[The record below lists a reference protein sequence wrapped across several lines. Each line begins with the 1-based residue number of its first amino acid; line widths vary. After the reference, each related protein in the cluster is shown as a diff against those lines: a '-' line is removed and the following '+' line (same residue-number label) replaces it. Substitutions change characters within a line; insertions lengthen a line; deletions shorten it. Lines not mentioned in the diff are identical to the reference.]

1 MMGNYHVRCGVGEK
15 PEMETSEAYLSL
27 FSLPDDFD
35 KILSVMRSRGVSVSI
50 ILQNLAQLK
59 ALFEKQWESIV
70 GNTDEFVYLGGNEQ
84 ATHKYVSEL
93 LGKETIDTNTYGKST
108 GRNGNYST
116 NYQNTGRDLLT
127 ADEVRMLDNRY
138 ALLFIRGE
146 RPVMDLKFDILKH
159 PSVRLTTDGEA
170 DPYIHGE
177 PWDAGYSIELVYD
190 PEVIKAISE
199 NVEEI
204 DLPETDL
211 VLLSEE
217 DVEKEMTQE
226 ASH

>member
-1 MMGNYHVRCGVGEK
+1 M
-15 PEMETSEAYLSL
+15 
-27 FSLPDDFD
+27 
-35 KILSVMRSRGVSVSI
+35 I
-50 ILQNLAQLK
+50 
-59 ALFEKQWESIV
+59 
-70 GNTDEFVYLGGNEQ
+70 
-84 ATHKYVSEL
+84 
-93 LGKETIDTNTYGKST
+93 
-108 GRNGNYST
+108 
-116 NYQNTGRDLLT
+116 
-127 ADEVRMLDNRY
+127 
-138 ALLFIRGE
+138 IRGE